1 MTGRKLCVIG
11 TFCWNA
17 LLFAIPF
24 FFVSLLLLYFV
35 GQESRNRRLCYRFR
49 LGSLKNFG
57 KGRLGLMMC
66 AVVCSSYLSLSYF
79 FAVCSSRIQ
88 EPSLMLSTLFCRIQM
103 RRGKGII
110 LDWQILLKCSVL
122 CNQSQ
127 DLDTGS
133 SLTAVAPSDAFTG
146 PRVAVCLVGAA
157 RAFELTGKTLAKY
170 LLEANNHTDVFLHA
184 PFDKDSHKFT
194 LLKGA
199 ARFVKARI
207 FFPQRLPE
215 IQIQREVLTGA
226 NSPNGIQ
233 VRCHKLTWKSL
244 VCFAVQKNTY

>member
-1 MTGRKLCVIG
+1 LENLDEGREGNFFGLLCNIEV
-11 TFCWNA
+11 
-17 LLFAIPF
+17 
-24 FFVSLLLLYFV
+24 
-35 GQESRNRRLCYRFR
+35 LC
-49 LGSLKNFG
+49 
-57 KGRLGLMMC
+57 
-66 AVVCSSYLSLSYF
+66 
-79 FAVCSSRIQ
+79 
-88 EPSLMLSTLFCRIQM
+88 
-103 RRGKGII
+103 
-110 LDWQILLKCSVL
+110 L

-133 SLTAVAPSDAFTG
+133 SFTAVAPSNASPG

-157 RAFELTGKTLAKY
+157 RAFELTGKTLNKY

-207 FFPQRLPE
+207 FVPQRLPE
-215 IQIQREVLTGA
+215 TQIQREVLTGA

-233 VRCHKLTWKSL
+233 VRCHKLNWKSL
-244 VCFAVQKNTY
+244 VCFAV